1 MCQTVKEIETLEA
14 KHGDVLSQI
23 LKEKKDRIKLEKMN
37 SSPFK
42 SQEKLHQEA
51 FKKSRI
57 TSNESPCQSE
67 REGRGRNVAWSYFCD
82 EINCR
87 TESDTGSG

>member
-1 MCQTVKEIETLEA
+1 MYDIKFEEILHIVPMCQTVKEIETLEA

-51 FKKSRI
+51 FKK
-57 TSNESPCQSE
+57 
-67 REGRGRNVAWSYFCD
+67 
-82 EINCR
+82 
-87 TESDTGSG
+87 